1 MKRLKRATLVLGAVL
16 VVGAAA
22 FGLLRWRG
30 WLLFPDEA
38 GPNRWEIWGVDV
50 SSYQGEVD
58 WTVLRDQGVD
68 FAFIKATE
76 GSGMV
81 DRCFAENWEKAQ
93 DAGVLAGAYHF
104 FSYDSPGEAQAD
116 NFIAQVPVTAG
127 ALPPAVDIE
136 FYGDK
141 AENPPDLEAVRGI
154 LDPLLEKLEAQY
166 GQKPILYVTYRTY
179 QLYIKGE
186 YEDYPLWVTR
196 PLLAPVDKNWT
207 FWQYSH
213 SARLSGYQG
222 KEDRIDLNVF
232 RGSREELEGMRAE
245 REEAWTDKPK
255 EEETAPSPTGEPEGK
270 TFQQEAADIFNT
282 LRSDAYPGLAEYG
295 LDLDQMEEDLYTY
308 VEARSALEAYLACV
322 QDDTLDLETAKAQ
335 AKEEHY
341 GDFVQGIQDAY
352 QYEEEPKSR
361 KIELDNPIDP
371 WTKKWLYLDGVTLAM
386 NTDAATERE
395 IWRMEWEN
403 VCDALEKKLDGQEE
417 WKKTAQ
423 AARAALLEF
432 APAYG
437 HCIAL
442 LEFSPAF
449 SPEWWQGETD
459 FMLMTGT
466 LAGSA
471 RHSEAADYFRRE
483 TLLLWQKLGA
493 EDAAWAFEALGYE
506 AELTERYEQI
516 YGKDISEF
524 QMAVEE
530 ARQ

>member
-1 MKRLKRATLVLGAVL
+1 MKRLKRAALVLGAVL
-16 VVGAAA
+16 AVGAAA

-38 GPNRWEIWGVDV
+38 GPNRWEVWGVDV

-93 DAGVLAGAYHF
+93 DAGVPAGAYHF

-232 RGSREELEGMRAE
+232 RGSREELRALCAAVRGDSME
-245 REEAWTDKPK
+245 KPIAPTQTAEPTPTKEPSAEE
-255 EEETAPSPTGEPEGK
+255 
-270 TFQQEAADIFNT
+270 IFDT
-282 LRSDAYPGLAEYG
+282 LRSDAYPGLTEYG
-295 LDLDQMEEDLYTY
+295 LDLTKMEEDLHTY
-308 VEARSALEAYLACV
+308 VAARSALDAYLACSE
-322 QDDTLDLETAKAQ
+322 DGGPDFAAAKTRAE
-335 AKEEHY
+335 AEHY
-341 GDFVQGIQDAY
+341 NDFVWGIQDAY
-352 QYEEEPKSR
+352 LFDRPEQQKSR
-361 KIELDNPIDP
+361 EIELDNPIDP
-371 WTKKWLYLDGVTLAM
+371 WTEKWLGLDGATIAM
-386 NTDAATERE
+386 NVDAYTKAE

-417 WKKTAQ
+417 WKETAQ
-423 AARAALLEF
+423 TARDALLDF
-432 APAYG
+432 APEYG
-437 HCIAL
+437 DCVGFL
-442 LEFSPAF
+442 QFSCAF
-449 SPEWWQGETD
+449 YPEGRQEDSENPISRGTGLPYGQGRST
-459 FMLMTGT
+459 
-466 LAGSA
+466 
-471 RHSEAADYFRRE
+471 ADCFRRE

-493 EDAAWAFEALGYE
+493 EDAAWAFEASGYE

-524 QMAVEE
+524 QMAGEE

>member
-1 MKRLKRATLVLGAVL
+1 MKRIKRAALVLGAL
-16 VVGAAA
+16 LAVGAAA

-30 WLLFPDEA
+30 WLLFPDET

-93 DAGVLAGAYHF
+93 DAGVQAGAYHF
-104 FSYDSPGEAQAD
+104 FSYDSPGETQAD
-116 NFIAQVPVTAG
+116 NFITQVPVTPG

-141 AENPPDLEAVRGI
+141 AQHPPRREDVKKL
-154 LDPLLEKLEAQY
+154 LDPLLDRLEAHY
-166 GQKPILYVTYRTY
+166 GQKPILYATYRTY
-179 QLYIKGE
+179 QLYLQGD
-186 YEDYPLWVTR
+186 YANYPLWITR
-196 PLLAPVDKNWT
+196 PLLAPMDKDWT

-213 SARLSGYQG
+213 SARLSGYEG

-232 RGSREELEGMRAE
+232 RGSWEELKALGAE
-245 REEAWTDKPK
+245 REEAGTDKPK
-255 EEETAPSPTGEPEGK
+255 EEETVPSRTGEPGGE
-270 TFQQEAADIFNT
+270 TFQQEAEDIFNT

-295 LDLDQMEEDLYTY
+295 LDLDQMEEDLHTY
-308 VEARSALEAYLACV
+308 VEARSALDAYLARAE
-322 QDDTLDLETAKAQ
+322 DDTLDLETAQAQ
-335 AKEEHY
+335 AEEEHY
-341 GDFVQGIQDAY
+341 GDFVRGIRDAY
-352 QYEEEPKSR
+352 QYEEAPKSR

-386 NTDAATERE
+386 NTDAYTERE

-403 VCDALEKKLDGQEE
+403 ACDVLEKKLDGQEE
-417 WKKTAQ
+417 WKETTQTA
-423 AARAALLEF
+423 RDALLEF

-459 FMLMTGT
+459 FTLVTGT

-471 RHSEAADYFRRE
+471 RHGEAADYFRRE
-483 TLLLWQKLGA
+483 TLLLWQRLGEENA
-493 EDAAWAFEALGYE
+493 IWVFETSDYE
-506 AELTERYEQI
+506 AELRERYQQA